1 MTETNAAS
9 HKHLVRGIGFIGL
22 AILVLNSMIGAGIF
36 ALPAAVSARA
46 GVLSPW
52 LFLAVGLLIIT
63 VVLTFAELASYFKS
77 SGGPVLFTTT
87 AFGPL
92 AGFATGWLLFVSR
105 MAAFAAN
112 TTVMAVY
119 LGAIWPWFSE
129 GIGRALLI
137 ILVCASLTYANY
149 VGVKEGVRTMG
160 VITFF
165 KITPIL
171 LLIVLGLQHVS
182 GDTLFPAT
190 MPTIDDLGGTT
201 LLLVYAF
208 VGFES
213 VTIVSGESKDPKRGL
228 PRALV
233 MTVIATGLLYFL
245 IVLAYISVL
254 PDAGT
259 NGATLIDVGRE
270 LMGPV
275 GTVLITFAAFF
286 SIGGNLSSIMLA
298 VPRLTFALAHERLL
312 PKWFGNIHDKYSTPD
327 NSILFLG
334 GLLVHL
340 VTTGN
345 PAQGNG
351 RGKGRGV
358 PSEGWQFDSGFRAD
372 PVYLDGRPGVSAF
385 VAGYGRARC
394 FRAGVVCGLRQA
406 PCALGSTGRSG
417 LVCLTGRTW
426 SFGLK
431 YIGNNQPRSK
441 GQERG
446 KHHESSAFLSRLACS
461 CSSRVIIRWSG
472 IRLSFAGPDPGHIE
486 HQRGHG
492 RRRRCRAGKSRG
504 AGTRRFFARQSVAH
518 RQRGL

>member
-1 MTETNAAS
+1 MTETSADS
-9 HKHLVRGIGFIGL
+9 HKHLVRGIGFGGL

-63 VVLTFAELASYFKS
+63 VVLTFAELSSYFKS

-92 AGFATGWLLFVSR
+92 AGFATGWVLFVSR

-119 LGAIWPWFSE
+119 LGAVWPWFSE
-129 GIGRALLI
+129 GIGRTLLI
-137 ILVCASLTYANY
+137 VVVTFTLTYANY
-149 VGVKEGVRTMG
+149 AGVKEGVRTMT

-165 KITPIL
+165 KLTPIL

-182 GDTLFPAT
+182 GDVLFPST

-213 VTIVSGESKDPKRGL
+213 VTIVSGESKDPKRTM

-233 MTVIATGLLYFL
+233 LTVIATGTLYFL

-254 PDAGT
+254 PDAGAS
-259 NGATLIDVGRE
+259 GATLIDVGRE
-270 LMGPV
+270 LMGPA
-275 GTVLITFAAFF
+275 GAVLITLGAFF

-312 PKWFGNIHDKYSTPD
+312 PKWFGKIHDKHSTPS

-334 GLLVHL
+334 GAGLVL
-340 VTTGN
+340 ALTGSFAYLAAASSLMRLIAYVLCISSL
-345 PAQGNG
+345 PAI
-351 RGKGRGV
+351 RRKAT
-358 PSEGWQFDSGFRAD
+358 EEERAD
-372 PVYLDGRPGVSAF
+372 AYRLKGGNAIPGFALLLCLWMGAQASLLSWQVTGGL
-385 VAGYGRARC
+385 VAVGLVLYSVAAQRRARW
-394 FRAGVVCGLRQA
+394 A
-406 PCALGSTGRSG
+406 
-417 LVCLTGRTW
+417 
-426 SFGLK
+426 
-431 YIGNNQPRSK
+431 NQ
-441 GQERG
+441 
-446 KHHESSAFLSRLACS
+446 
-461 CSSRVIIRWSG
+461 
-472 IRLSFAGPDPGHIE
+472 D
-486 HQRGHG
+486 
-492 RRRRCRAGKSRG
+492 
-504 AGTRRFFARQSVAH
+504 
-518 RQRGL
+518 